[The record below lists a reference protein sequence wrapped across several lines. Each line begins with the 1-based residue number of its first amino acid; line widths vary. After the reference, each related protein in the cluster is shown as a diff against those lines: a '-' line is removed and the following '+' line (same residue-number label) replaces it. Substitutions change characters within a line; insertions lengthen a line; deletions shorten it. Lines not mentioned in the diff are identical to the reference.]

1 MGVSPTPRHKQTKR
15 KEKNMPNYTVFIG
28 AIILLIIY
36 YWLGTA
42 PLFCAVGGLISGS
55 FIEKVELRKE
65 IKC

>member
-1 MGVSPTPRHKQTKR
+1 
-15 KEKNMPNYTVFIG
+15 MPNYTVFIG